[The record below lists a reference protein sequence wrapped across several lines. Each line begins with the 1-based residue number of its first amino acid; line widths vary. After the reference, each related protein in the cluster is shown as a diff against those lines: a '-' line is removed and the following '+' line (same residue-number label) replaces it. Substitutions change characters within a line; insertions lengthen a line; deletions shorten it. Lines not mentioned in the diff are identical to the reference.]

1 MRSMG
6 LIAIALRAVTS
17 HNSGELYYGAG
28 ATFRGLALDD
38 VRYAAILAGLSADFS
53 AIADGSR

>member
-1 MRSMG
+1 MG